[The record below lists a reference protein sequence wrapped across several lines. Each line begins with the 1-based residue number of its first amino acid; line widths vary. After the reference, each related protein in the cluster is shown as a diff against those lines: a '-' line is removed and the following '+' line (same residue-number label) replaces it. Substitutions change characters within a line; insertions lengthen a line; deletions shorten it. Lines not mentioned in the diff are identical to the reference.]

1 MYQWSNYSMP
11 STPESSMKL
20 LGRLGVQRILGI
32 PTSNF
37 PTYAS
42 LQDDC
47 TALIKQ
53 TIFFLLGQT
62 TNITLSCV

>member
-1 MYQWSNYSMP
+1 
-11 STPESSMKL
+11 MKL
-20 LGRLGVQRILGI
+20 LGRLGILGI

-37 PTYAS
+37 PAYAS

-53 TIFFLLGQT
+53 TKFFLLGQT
-62 TNITLSCV
+62 TKITLSCV